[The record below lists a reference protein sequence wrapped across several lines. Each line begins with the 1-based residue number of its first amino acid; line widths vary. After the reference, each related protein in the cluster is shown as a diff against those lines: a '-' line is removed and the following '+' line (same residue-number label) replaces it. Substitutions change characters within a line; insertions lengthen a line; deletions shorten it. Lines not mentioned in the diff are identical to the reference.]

1 MAFVMLQK
9 EHMQQLYN
17 YLRVVDTTGNVQVIL
32 ITSKT
37 KVAPIKR
44 MTIPRLELCGAY
56 LLARLLL
63 RKFSIY
69 LSTKYML
76 GLIAPLC

>member
-1 MAFVMLQK
+1 MALHGFCDASERAYAAVV
-9 EHMQQLYN
+9 
-17 YLRVVDTTGNVQVIL
+17 YLRMVDTTGNVQVTL

-56 LLARLLL
+56 LLARLLFHV
-63 RKFSIY
+63 KKVFNI
-69 LSTKYML
+69 
-76 GLIAPLC
+76 PLN